1 MLELL
6 KVEYLKRVPRLPR
19 LSHLLTLICL
29 MTSFV
34 NTCSNIDDDGTQ
46 GNILAVADICKKVL
60 KTDDLL
66 KKERKFLDNSSMPH
80 FMESFATKI
89 LIMKQQIPMI
99 GKFRV

>member
-1 MLELL
+1 
-6 KVEYLKRVPRLPR
+6 
-19 LSHLLTLICL
+19 

-66 KKERKFLDNSSMPH
+66 KKERKLLKNSGQ
-80 FMESFATKI
+80 FINATLRGI
-89 LIMKQQIPMI
+89 IC
-99 GKFRV
+99 